1 MVGCK
6 HLNRRIPVGEEQHFQ
21 HEPIPVVTLRCL
33 FHLITKDPILVS
45 SNTSAFPTRAIRA
58 TWVIFH
64 VQWRHSWEKKRKTI
78 QTEVRRKIP
87 FLSKVLSTQS
97 TRKEKSE
104 PGRSDTREHGVIS
117 DSLDPVKT
125 KGQETVELRNNFL
138 SYTKLYMTYIG
149 DFTDVSA

>member
-1 MVGCK
+1 MLSG
-6 HLNRRIPVGEEQHFQ
+6 IIYQ
-21 HEPIPVVTLRCL
+21 
-33 FHLITKDPILVS
+33 
-45 SNTSAFPTRAIRA
+45 AIDSQA
-58 TWVIFH
+58 
-64 VQWRHSWEKKRKTI
+64 ED
-78 QTEVRRKIP
+78 
-87 FLSKVLSTQS
+87 
-97 TRKEKSE
+97 KSE